1 MVLASY
7 PAGDP
12 RASLTA
18 AERATKERQTHPDAH
33 VVYNARRDDF
43 QVVTQTPDSQ

>member
-1 MVLASY
+1 MVLASF
-7 PAGDP
+7 PAGNP

-18 AERATKERQTHPDAH
+18 AERATQERQQHPDAH

-43 QVVTQTPDSQ
+43 QVVTSDE